1 MVFNVRGKDFG
12 YGYNAATK
20 VYEDLLK
27 AGVVDPAKVRGD
39 SGEGFLLKVD
49 WWWDVATER

>member
-12 YGYNAATK
+12 YGSNAAT
-20 VYEDLLK
+20 K